1 MPKKEKK
8 EKKLVEEPKK
18 ALTKEDLD
26 KVVGGTDPTPTPD
39 PDPEEPTT
47 EPKKKKPGD
56 ITLPEIP

>member
-18 ALTKEDLD
+18 ELTKENLE
-26 KVVGGTDPTPTPD
+26 KVAGGTDPVPGPT
-39 PDPEEPTT
+39 EEPTT

>member
-8 EKKLVEEPKK
+8 PVEEPKK
-18 ALTKEDLD
+18 ELTKENLE
-26 KVVGGTDPTPTPD
+26 KVAGGTDPVPEPT
-39 PDPEEPTT
+39 EEPTT